1 MPVCASVLFA
11 SDLSDQ
17 AAAQLIE
24 DFQSVGVTAELRQ
37 VSPRRG
43 LGEIAWLALA
53 VVPLKPFFDQLT
65 KDFADDAYQRL
76 KTFIARLFRL
86 HPPPPTEPP
95 RVLLLQDSTTGIQ
108 VVLEPDLPARA
119 YQQLLSFDFAALRRG
134 PLHYDQHRRRW
145 RSELDEADNPTSPT
159 ARLTTTGQGRTSR

>member
-1 MPVCASVLFA
+1 MPVCASVLVA

-37 VSPRRG
+37 VSPHRA

-65 KDFADDAYQRL
+65 KDFADDAYQHL
-76 KTFIARLFRL
+76 KTVTARVFRL
-86 HPPPPTEPP
+86 HPPPPTGPP
-95 RVLLLQDSTTGIQ
+95 PVLLLQDSTTGIQ

-119 YQQLLSFDFAALRRG
+119 YQQLVSFDFAALRRG
-134 PLHYDQHRRRW
+134 PLHYDQHRRQW
-145 RSELDEADNPTSPT
+145 RSESDEAGNAISPP
-159 ARLTTTGQGRTSR
+159 

>member
-1 MPVCASVLFA
+1 MPVCASVLVA
-11 SDLSDQ
+11 SSDLSDE

-24 DFQSVGVTAELRQ
+24 DFHSVGVTAELRQ
-37 VSPRRG
+37 VSPRRS

-53 VVPLKPFFDQLT
+53 VVPLKPFFDQLI

-76 KTFIARLFRL
+76 RTCIVKLFRL
-86 HPPPPTEPP
+86 HPSPPTEPP

-108 VVLEPDLPARA
+108 VVLEPDLPVRA
-119 YQQLLSFDFAALRRG
+119 YKQLLSFDFATLRRG

-145 RSELDEADNPTSPT
+145 RSELDEAHNAASLPP
-159 ARLTTTGQGRTSR
+159 A

>member
-1 MPVCASVLFA
+1 MPVRASVLFA
-11 SDLSDQ
+11 SGLSDQ
-17 AAAQLIE
+17 AVAQLIE
-24 DFQSVGVTAELRQ
+24 DFQNVGVTAELRQ

-76 KTFIARLFRL
+76 KTLIARVFRL
-86 HPPPPTEPP
+86 HRPPPTEPP

-119 YQQLLSFDFAALRRG
+119 YQQLVSFDFATLRRG
-134 PLHYDQHRRRW
+134 PLHYDQHRRQW
-145 RSELDEADNPTSPT
+145 RSELDEADDAISPPH
-159 ARLTTTGQGRTSR
+159 A

>member
-11 SDLSDQ
+11 SDLSDRV
-17 AAAQLIE
+17 AAQLIE

-37 VSPRRG
+37 VSPRRA

-65 KDFADDAYQRL
+65 KDFAADAYQHL
-76 KTFIARLFRL
+76 KTFIARVFRL
-86 HPPPPTEPP
+86 HPSPATEPAT
-95 RVLLLQDSTTGIQ
+95 VLLLQDSATGIQ

-119 YQQLLSFDFAALRRG
+119 YQQLLSFDFATLRRG

-145 RSELDEADNPTSPT
+145 RSELDEADDVTSPPH
-159 ARLTTTGQGRTSR
+159 A

>member
-1 MPVCASVLFA
+1 VPVCASVLVA
-11 SDLSDQ
+11 SDLSDE

-24 DFQSVGVTAELRQ
+24 DFQSVRVTAELRQ

-76 KTFIARLFRL
+76 KTVIATVFRL
-86 HPPPPTEPP
+86 HPPPPGPP
-95 RVLLLQDSTTGIQ
+95 RVILLQDSATGIQ
-108 VVLEPDLPARA
+108 VVFEPDLPARA
-119 YQQLLSFDFAALRRG
+119 YQQLLSFDFAALCRG
-134 PLHYDQHRRRW
+134 PLHYDQHRHQW
-145 RSELDEADNPTSPT
+145 RSELDEADNASSPPH
-159 ARLTTTGQGRTSR
+159 A

>member
-1 MPVCASVLFA
+1 MPVCASILFA

-65 KDFADDAYQRL
+65 KDFADDAYQHL
-76 KTFIARLFRL
+76 KTLTARVFRR
-86 HPPPPTEPP
+86 HPPPPGPS

-108 VVLEPDLPARA
+108 VVLEPDLPTRA
-119 YQQLLSFDFAALRRG
+119 YQQLLSFEFAALRRG
-134 PLHYDQHRRRW
+134 PLHYDQHHRRW
-145 RSELDEADNPTSPT
+145 RSEPDEADNATSPPH
-159 ARLTTTGQGRTSR
+159 A

>member
-1 MPVCASVLFA
+1 MPVCANVLFA

-37 VSPRRG
+37 VSPRRA

-65 KDFADDAYQRL
+65 KDFAEDAYQHL
-76 KTFIARLFRL
+76 KTFIVRLFRL
-86 HPPPPTEPP
+86 HPPPPTEAP

-108 VVLEPDLPARA
+108 VVLEPDLPTRA
-119 YQQLLSFDFAALRRG
+119 YQQLLSFDFATLRRG

-145 RSELDEADNPTSPT
+145 RSELDEADNATCPPH
-159 ARLTTTGQGRTSR
+159 A

>member
-1 MPVCASVLFA
+1 MPTCASVLFH
-11 SDLSDQ
+11 SNLSDE

-37 VSPRRG
+37 VSSRRA
-43 LGEIAWLALA
+43 LDEIAWLAVA
-53 VVPLKPFFDQLT
+53 VVPLKPFFDQLAAT
-65 KDFADDAYQRL
+65 DFADDAYQRL
-76 KTFIARLFRL
+76 KTVIARLFRL
-86 HPPPPTEPP
+86 HPPPSTGPP
-95 RVLLLQDSTTGIQ
+95 RVFLLQDSNTGIQ

-145 RSELDEADNPTSPT
+145 RSELDEADNATSPPN
-159 ARLTTTGQGRTSR
+159 A

>member
-1 MPVCASVLFA
+1 MPVCASILFA

-53 VVPLKPFFDQLT
+53 VVPLKPFFDQHT
-65 KDFADDAYQRL
+65 KDFADDAYQHL
-76 KTFIARLFRL
+76 KTLTARVFRL
-86 HPPPPTEPP
+86 HPPPTGPP
-95 RVLLLQDSTTGIQ
+95 PVLLLQDSTTGIQ
-108 VVLEPDLPARA
+108 VVLEPGLPARA
-119 YQQLLSFDFAALRRG
+119 YQQLVSFDFAALRRG
-134 PLHYDQHRRRW
+134 PVHYDQHRRRW
-145 RSELDEADNPTSPT
+145 RSELDEAGNATSPPH
-159 ARLTTTGQGRTSR
+159 A